1 MKKLNSVLL
10 IDDDMA
16 TNFISKMLIKKAGIT
31 EHIET
36 TLNGREALDYLTNSG
51 KYEKSDG
58 IFPKPMLILLDIN
71 MPVMDGWEFAE
82 AFSKLDENQKE
93 NIVIVM
99 LTSSLNPDDKEKAS
113 HFSVISG
120 FQNKA
125 LTMERL
131 TLIMDTYFPGY
142 LD

>member
-31 EHIET
+31 DHIET
-36 TLNGREALDYLTNSG
+36 TLNGKQALDYLTNSG
-51 KYEKSDG
+51 KYEKSDE
-58 IFPKPMLILLDIN
+58 IYPQPMLILLDIN

-82 AFSKLDENQKE
+82 AFMKLDSNQKRE
-93 NIVIVM
+93 IIIVM
-99 LTSSLNPDDKEKAS
+99 LTSSLNPDDKERAANLPA
-113 HFSVISG
+113 ITG
-120 FQNKA
+120 FQNKI
-125 LTMERL
+125 LTMESL
-131 TLIMDTYFPGY
+131 TNIMNLYFPGY

>member
-10 IDDDMA
+10 IDDDVA

-31 EHIET
+31 DHIET
-36 TLNGREALDYLTNSG
+36 ALNGRQALDYLTNTG

-58 IFPKPMLILLDIN
+58 IFPQPMLILLDIN

-82 AFSKLDENQKE
+82 AFSKLDENQKGK
-93 NIVIVM
+93 IIIVM

-113 HFSVISG
+113 NLPAISG
-120 FQNKA
+120 FQNKV
-125 LTMERL
+125 LTTEGL
-131 TLIMDTYFPGY
+131 TSIMNTFFPEY
-142 LD
+142 LE

>member
-1 MKKLNSVLL
+1 MKKLNSILL
-10 IDDDMA
+10 VDDDMA

-31 EHIET
+31 DHIET
-36 TLNGREALDYLTNSG
+36 TLNGRQALDYLTNTG

-58 IFPKPMLILLDIN
+58 IFPQPMLILLDIN

-82 AFSKLDENQKE
+82 AFSNLDENLRD
-93 NIVIVM
+93 NVVIVM

-113 HFSVISG
+113 NFPVISG
-120 FQNKA
+120 FQNKI
-125 LTMERL
+125 LTIEGL
-131 TLIMDTYFPGY
+131 TSIMNTFFPGY

>member
-10 IDDDMA
+10 VDDDMA

-36 TLNGREALDYLTNSG
+36 VLNGQQALDYLTNSG
-51 KYEKSDG
+51 KYERSDN

-82 AFSKLDENQKE
+82 AFSKLEENQKE
-93 NIVIVM
+93 NITIVM
-99 LTSSLNPDDKEKAS
+99 LTSSFNPDDKTKAS
-113 HFSVISG
+113 NLSVISG
-120 FQNKA
+120 FQNKPLSA
-125 LTMERL
+125 EGLL
-131 TLIMDTYFPGY
+131 SIMDTFFPES

>member
-10 IDDDMA
+10 VDDDVA

-31 EHIET
+31 DHIET
-36 TLNGREALDYLTNSG
+36 ALNGRQALDYLTNTG
-51 KYEKSDG
+51 KYEKSDS
-58 IFPKPMLILLDIN
+58 IFPQPMLILLDIN

-82 AFSKLDENQKE
+82 AFSKLDKNQKGK
-93 NIVIVM
+93 IVIVM

-113 HFSVISG
+113 KLPAISG
-120 FQNKA
+120 FQNKV
-125 LTMERL
+125 LTSEGL
-131 TLIMDTYFPGY
+131 TSIMNTFFPDH

>member
-16 TNFISKMLIKKAGIT
+16 TNFVSKMLIKKAGIT
-31 EHIET
+31 DHIET
-36 TLNGREALDYLTNSG
+36 VLNGKQALEYLTNTG

-58 IFPKPMLILLDIN
+58 IYPQPMLILLDIN

-82 AFSKLDENQKE
+82 AFAKLEPEQKGK
-93 NIVIVM
+93 IIIVM
-99 LTSSLNPDDKEKAS
+99 LTSSLNPDDKEKAENLPS
-113 HFSVISG
+113 ISG
-120 FQNKA
+120 FQNKI
-125 LTMERL
+125 LTMEAL
-131 TLIMDTYFPGY
+131 TNIMNLYFPGF

>member
-16 TNFISKMLIKKAGIT
+16 TNFISKMLIKKVGIT

-71 MPVMDGWEFAE
+71 MPVMDGWEFVE
-82 AFSKLDENQKE
+82 AFSKLEENQKE

-120 FQNKA
+120 FQNKP

-131 TLIMDTYFPGY
+131 TLIMNTYFPGY

>member
-16 TNFISKMLIKKAGIT
+16 TNFISKMIIKKAGIT
-31 EHIET
+31 DHIET
-36 TLNGREALDYLTNSG
+36 VLNGQQGLDYLTNSG
-51 KYEKSDG
+51 KYEKSEG
-58 IFPKPMLILLDIN
+58 TFPQPMLILLDIN

-82 AFSKLDENQKE
+82 AFAKLDDQQKGGV
-93 NIVIVM
+93 IIVM
-99 LTSSLNPDDKEKAS
+99 LTSSLNPDDREKAS
-113 HFSVISG
+113 NLAAISG

-125 LTMERL
+125 LTMEGL
-131 TLIMDTYFPGY
+131 TSIMKTHFPGY

>member
-10 IDDDMA
+10 VDDDVA

-31 EHIET
+31 DHIET
-36 TLNGREALDYLTNSG
+36 ALNGRQALDYLTNTG

-58 IFPKPMLILLDIN
+58 VFPQPMLILLDIN

-82 AFSKLDENQKE
+82 AFSKLNENQKGK
-93 NIVIVM
+93 IVIVM
-99 LTSSLNPDDKEKAS
+99 LTSSFNPDDKEKAS
-113 HFSVISG
+113 KLSAISG
-120 FQNKA
+120 FQNKV
-125 LTMERL
+125 LTMEG
-131 TLIMDTYFPGY
+131 LISIMNTFFPKH

>member
-31 EHIET
+31 DHIET
-36 TLNGREALDYLTNSG
+36 VLNGQQALDYLKNSG
-51 KYEKSDG
+51 KYENPKT
-58 IFPKPMLILLDIN
+58 IFPQPMLILLDIN

-82 AFSKLDENQKE
+82 AYDKLEAHQKGQT
-93 NIVIVM
+93 IIVM
-99 LTSSLNPDDKEKAS
+99 LTSSLNPDDKERAS
-113 HFSVISG
+113 SLRAISG
-120 FQNKA
+120 FQNKI
-125 LTMERL
+125 LTMEAL
-131 TLIMDTYFPGY
+131 NSIMNHYFPGY

>member
-36 TLNGREALDYLTNSG
+36 TLNGKEALDYLTNSG
-51 KYEKSDG
+51 KYQKSDG
-58 IFPKPMLILLDIN
+58 IFPQPMLILLDIN
-71 MPVMDGWEFAE
+71 MPVMDGWEFAV
-82 AFSKLDENQKE
+82 AFSKLDEKQKE
-93 NIVIVM
+93 EIVIVL

-113 HFSVISG
+113 NLSAISG

-125 LTMERL
+125 LTMETL
-131 TLIMDTYFPGY
+131 TSIMNTYFPED